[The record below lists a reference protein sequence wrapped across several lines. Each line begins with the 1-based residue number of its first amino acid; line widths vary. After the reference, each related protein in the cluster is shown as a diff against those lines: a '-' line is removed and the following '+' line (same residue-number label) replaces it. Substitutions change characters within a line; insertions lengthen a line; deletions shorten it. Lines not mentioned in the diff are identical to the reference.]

1 MKKKILITGV
11 AGMIGSELLSKK
23 LLHKKDSIY
32 GIDNFNGGK
41 KENIINYKKKNNFKF
56 IYADISKKKSIN
68 FNNKLKF
75 DEIWLLAANSDIKKG
90 IKNTNIDFKNTFLTT
105 YNFLNSIKNN
115 LKNYQTKI
123 IFTSSSA
130 IFGSKK
136 KKIKFNLG
144 PLSPISNYGAMKA
157 ASESYVYF
165 FCNLYNCKPY
175 IFRLPNVISE
185 NYTHGIINDFIK
197 KIKSKSK
204 KFQVLGNGFQKKP
217 YVHAEEL
224 INIIEKIINKKSNI
238 NHFNLGPNDDGI
250 NVKYIANKIKKT
262 FQSKKKIFYEKQKE
276 GWFGDVT
283 KFSYENSW
291 QKKNRLNF
299 KLSSKECVDYVIK
312 KIKVNDKN

>member
-41 KENIINYKKKNNFKF
+41 KENIIKNKNLRLIKAE
-56 IYADISKKKSIN
+56 IQKKKSVK

-157 ASESYVYF
+157 A
-165 FCNLYNCKPY
+165 Y

-224 INIIEKIINKKSNI
+224 INIIEKIINKKSTI

-250 NVKYIANKIKKT
+250 NVKYIANKIKKI
-262 FQSKKKIFYEKQKE
+262 FRSKKKIFYEKQKE

-299 KLSSKECVDYVIK
+299 KLSSKECVDYVIE
-312 KIKVNDKN
+312 KIKLNDKN